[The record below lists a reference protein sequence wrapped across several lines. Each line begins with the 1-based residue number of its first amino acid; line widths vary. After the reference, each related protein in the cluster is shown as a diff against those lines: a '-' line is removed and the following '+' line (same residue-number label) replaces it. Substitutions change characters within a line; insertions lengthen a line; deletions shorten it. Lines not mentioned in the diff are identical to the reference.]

1 MSEYLEVPY
10 FEPTPENNI
19 PETENKKPDPHL
31 NQKILVGI
39 IIILVVLAVV
49 FGLRNES
56 GDPTNESA
64 EIIDEHGSITESTSE
79 SSNFD
84 YLIPSEWDRAEMA
97 TLNIGLLGVGQTI
110 SGGIIQ
116 DPTDENIFYFASL
129 LFTGEPE
136 TSQVSIY
143 RYYLSNN
150 NFERLYRAEYQSD
163 EFTHLEG
170 GVPGF
175 GVYGY
180 DDGKLII
187 LAHVVGASAGPC
199 TQPLLLGINDRNIFN
214 LLSMEITEPYG
225 GFTEYDLAENAI
237 EHSESDTLT
246 CQASM

>member
-1 MSEYLEVPY
+1 MSEYLDLPNI
-10 FEPTPENNI
+10 EPTQENNI

-31 NQKILVGI
+31 NQKILVGVVI
-39 IIILVVLAVV
+39 IVVVLAVV

-56 GDPTNESA
+56 SAPTNESD
-64 EIIDEHGSITESTSE
+64 EIVDDNGAVIENSSE

-84 YLIPSEWDRAEMA
+84 YLIPSEWGHTEVA
-97 TLNIGLLGVGQTI
+97 TVNIGLLGAGQTI
-110 SGGIIQ
+110 SGGIVQ
-116 DPTDENIFYFASL
+116 DPTDENIVYFASL

-136 TSQVSIY
+136 TSLISVY

-163 EFTHLEG
+163 EFTHLES

-180 DDGKLII
+180 DDGKLIV
-187 LAHVVGASAGPC
+187 LAHIVGASAGPC
-199 TQPLLLGINDRNIFN
+199 TQPLLLGMNDRDNFN

-225 GFTEYDLAENAI
+225 GFTEYDLPENVI
-237 EHSESDTLT
+237 EQSESDALA